1 MTGKVLKGWSDFPS
15 VFWNPV
21 TTVQKPQKIR
31 ILLAQ
36 NSQSSEEL
44 RSQTHRA
51 WQSPDAHEPCV
62 RGCSQAELGRCP
74 AASAAFALLS
84 KGTQEANQVHLVFTD
99 SLSTHTD
106 RISALSSL
114 RYLAAAPPRHFHQQ
128 KKQHWRKQV
137 SFCQESALSWL
148 IEKSN
153 PSFKSTGK
161 KKLFL
166 FVLSG
171 NTTELMLWLQPSFA
185 VPNFGEANEAHKRA
199 TQNCSTSASIN
210 NVYTSAQ
217 ISGIRK
223 KNYKDLIMAMQQPSS
238 TNSTWSVLLP
248 PILITCSR
256 N

>member
-1 MTGKVLKGWSDFPS
+1 MIWFSICFLKSCHHCTETPKNKNPACPEQSKLRGTEESDS
-15 VFWNPV
+15 QGLAVSWC
-21 TTVQKPQKIR
+21 TR
-31 ILLAQ
+31 ALCERLL
-36 NSQSSEEL
+36 
-44 RSQTHRA
+44 
-51 WQSPDAHEPCV
+51 
-62 RGCSQAELGRCP
+62 QAELGRCP

-114 RYLAAAPPRHFHQQ
+114 RCLAAAPPRHFHQQ

-210 NVYTSAQ
+210 NVYSSAQ